1 MLVSQVLLEGV
12 VQVLHTCL
20 PRFFVHRKQ
29 RLPDENERLTL
40 QVLSNLAHGC
50 WYCRSLTHV
59 MWAHLRN
66 MNLAER
72 YLATPELAQAY
83 AEHAPGL
90 TLVGYLSRARNYA
103 QNRSISAAALAIF
116 PAKGSRCTITAW

>member
-1 MLVSQVLLEGV
+1 MEGAIESFEAGLRELGRFVPRRFAVLVSQVLFEGA
-12 VQVLHTCL
+12 VQIGHTCL
-20 PRFFVHRKQ
+20 PRVLVNRLR
-29 RLPDENERLTL
+29 RLPDETERLVL
-40 QVLSNLAHGC
+40 KLLSNLAHGC

-72 YLATPELAQAY
+72 FLPTPELAQAY

-90 TLVGYLSRARNYA
+90 TLVGY
-103 QNRSISAAALAIF
+103 
-116 PAKGSRCTITAW
+116 